1 MGSRLS
7 PLPLLF
13 AFVVGGAV
21 PTAPVR
27 AGGGQAA
34 PVPSP
39 APPVLQVL
47 GRVQP
52 KPELVADV
60 AAPIWGRIEFVGK
73 PIAVGEP
80 VRKEQPL
87 VRIVLEL
94 SADERYLMEARKVE
108 IQSAADSAKV
118 KRQQAEREY
127 RSAVAMMKVAPGDR
141 FRQQH
146 VQSTETLFRAAVEAQ
161 DLFERQVRAFDGV
174 IKRRDP
180 RITVV
185 QAPIAGVITKL
196 DVKPG
201 ERNET
206 GAFRSICTIVDLSR
220 VWIEADVLEKDVALV
235 LNGAQASFRLSDA
248 DPSRPF
254 ARQVAV
260 LPWID
265 PKTRTLKVVFEA
277 PNADRQLRLGMTV
290 QVTFTR
296 PPTMPVH

>member
-1 MGSRLS
+1 MGSRLGRFS
-7 PLPLLF
+7 LLL
-13 AFVVGGAV
+13 AIVVASA
-21 PTAPVR
+21 PPAPVR
-27 AGGGQAA
+27 AGDGQAA
-34 PVPSP
+34 PAPSP
-39 APPVLQVL
+39 TPQVLQVL

-60 AAPIWGRIEFVGK
+60 VAPIWGRIEFVGK
-73 PIAVGEP
+73 PIAVGEG
-80 VRKEQPL
+80 VRKDQPL

-127 RSAVAMMKVAPGDR
+127 RSAVALMKTAPGDP
-141 FRQQH
+141 FRQQQ
-146 VQSTETLFRAAVEAQ
+146 VQSTEMLFRAAGEAQ
-161 DLFERQVRAFDGV
+161 DLLERQVRAFDAV
-174 IKRRDP
+174 IRRRDP
-180 RITVV
+180 RVTVV
-185 QAPIAGVITKL
+185 EAPIAGVITKL
-196 DVKPG
+196 GVKPG

-206 GAFRSICTIVDLSR
+206 GAFRNICTIVDLSR

-235 LNGAQASFRLSDA
+235 LNGAQASFRLSDTG
-248 DPSRPF
+248 PSRRF

-265 PKTRTLKVVFEA
+265 AKTRTLKVVFEA

-296 PPTMPVH
+296 PATMPVH